1 MNQHWLN
8 FWLVFTKTKVTETE
22 IYHCLIYRELA
33 IEMDNLMLRFP
44 HLFEQT
50 FCKLN
55 HKSLFK
61 SRMVA
66 RSWNCFIKERNYLWL
81 CVVNIPTI
89 LKNSNTYLLF
99 AAEKGQIDAF
109 KTALSEE
116 EENNIKNIYAETS
129 FHIACKNGH
138 LNIVEFLLETIDL
151 YVDINSKCNNTFTG
165 FTWACYKGH

>member
-1 MNQHWLN
+1 
-8 FWLVFTKTKVTETE
+8 
-22 IYHCLIYRELA
+22 
-33 IEMDNLMLRFP
+33 
-44 HLFEQT
+44 
-50 FCKLN
+50 
-55 HKSLFK
+55 
-61 SRMVA
+61 MVA